1 MKRSIYILLILLA
14 SSCARYTQ
22 EDATLVCGVKV
33 TGTPWELAASINDNG
48 DGTFIPEK
56 VDVYT
61 DKAYI
66 DGWFNT
72 NVTDNP
78 YTAEPYD
85 DGFVPAQVV
94 CDVKDGKVTHAIVYS
109 EILDKEE

>member
-1 MKRSIYILLILLA
+1 MKRGIYILLILLA
-14 SSCARYTQ
+14 SSCARYTH
-22 EDATLVCGVKV
+22 EDATLVFGVKV
-33 TGTPWELAASINDNG
+33 TGTPWKLAAAINDNG

>member
-1 MKRSIYILLILLA
+1 MKRLIYYIFLGMFLSLF
-14 SSCARYTQ
+14 SCTK
-22 EDATLVCGVKV
+22 EDTTLVCGVKV
-33 TGTPWELAASINDNG
+33 KGTPWELAAAINDNG
-48 DGTFIPEK
+48 DGTFVPEK
-56 VDVYT
+56 VNVYT

-94 CDVKDGKVTHAIVYS
+94 CDVKDGMVTHAIVYC
-109 EILDKEE
+109 EILDKE